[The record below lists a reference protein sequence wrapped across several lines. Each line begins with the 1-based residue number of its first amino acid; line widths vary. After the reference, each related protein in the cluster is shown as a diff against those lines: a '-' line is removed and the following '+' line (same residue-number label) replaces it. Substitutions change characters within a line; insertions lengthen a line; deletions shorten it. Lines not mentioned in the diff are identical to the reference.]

1 MLWLDSERN
10 DTIHLDITLSI
21 VIINLFPRI
30 FIQKA
35 RLQYRNVTILI
46 IDVTLGWVYE
56 TLLLYYSDQEIC

>member
-10 DTIHLDITLSI
+10 HTIHLDITLSI

-56 TLLLYYSDQEIC
+56 TLLLYCSDQEIC